1 MLLSF
6 VFGNDI
12 VYLILKNAMLSAGDF
27 GAFILAMRS
36 FELFVD
42 VSSRILRSS

>member
-6 VFGNDI
+6 VFGSDLL
-12 VYLILKNAMLSAGDF
+12 YLIKNAILSVGDC
-27 GAFILAMRS
+27 GAYMLAMRS